1 MKQGEIWQ
9 INLDPTIGS
18 EMKKIRP
25 CIILNSNIVGKL
37 ALKVIAPLTDFKEHY
52 RSIPWMVI
60 IEPDAQNQLKK
71 ISAIDLFQVRSLS
84 KKRLVRKTGFVG
96 KEILMGCKEALDI
109 VFELP
114 TNP

>member
-25 CIILNSNIVGKL
+25 CIILNNNTVGKL
-37 ALKVIAPLTDFKEHY
+37 PLKVIAPLTDFKEHY
-52 RSIPWMVI
+52 RVIPWMVI
-60 IEPDAQNQLKK
+60 VEPNSKNGLKK

-84 KKRLVRKTGFVG
+84 QKRLIKKIGFVD
-96 KEILMGCKEALDI
+96 KEVIDACKESLDV
-109 VFELP
+109 VFE
-114 TNP
+114 

>member
-25 CIILNSNIVGKL
+25 CIILNNDTVGKL

-52 RSIPWMVI
+52 RVIPWMVVL
-60 IEPDAQNQLKK
+60 EPDLKNGLKK

-84 KKRLVRKTGFVG
+84 QKRLIKKIGFVE
-96 KEILMGCKEALDI
+96 KDVIYACKESLDV
-109 VFELP
+109 VFE
-114 TNP
+114 

>member
-25 CIILNSNIVGKL
+25 CIILNNNTVGKL
-37 ALKVIAPLTDFKEHY
+37 PLKVIAPLTDFKEHY
-52 RSIPWMVI
+52 RVIPWMVI
-60 IEPDAQNQLKK
+60 VEPNSRNGLKK

-84 KKRLVRKTGFVG
+84 QKRLIKKIGFVD
-96 KEILMGCKEALDI
+96 KEVIDACKESLDVI
-109 VFELP
+109 FE
-114 TNP
+114 

>member
-25 CIILNSNIVGKL
+25 CIILNSNLVGKL
-37 ALKVIAPLTDFKEHY
+37 ALKIVAPLTDFKEHY
-52 RSIPWMVI
+52 RSVPWMVI
-60 IEPDAQNQLKK
+60 IEPDTINGLKK

-84 KKRLVRKTGFVG
+84 QKRLIKKIGAVNNETLFA
-96 KEILMGCKEALDI
+96 CKESLDI
-109 VFELP
+109 VL
-114 TNP
+114 TI